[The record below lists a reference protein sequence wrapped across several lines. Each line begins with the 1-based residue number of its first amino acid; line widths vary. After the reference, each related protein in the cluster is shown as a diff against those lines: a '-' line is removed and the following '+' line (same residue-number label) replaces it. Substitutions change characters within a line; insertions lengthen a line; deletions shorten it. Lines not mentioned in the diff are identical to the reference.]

1 MRMSDWS
8 SDVCSSD
15 LNYITRCTVIV
26 QYVCMRHGKI
36 LVRRGMMLQNAGL
49 VLSDGTTLDDLI
61 DREMNEVSLRV
72 MTDEELYRLEMAHA
86 YLQEE
91 IRIDGNHRGII
102 GNSTAIQSLLRQK
115 N

>member
-1 MRMSDWS
+1 MCI
-8 SDVCSSD
+8 DV
-15 LNYITRCTVIV
+15 IR
-26 QYVCMRHGKI
+26 I

-72 MTDEELYRLEMAHA
+72 MTDEELYRLEMERIFAKTWLLLGHESEIPRS
-86 YLQEE
+86 EE
-91 IRIDGNHRGII
+91 HT
-102 GNSTAIQSLLRQK
+102 SELQSLMRISYAVFCLKKKR